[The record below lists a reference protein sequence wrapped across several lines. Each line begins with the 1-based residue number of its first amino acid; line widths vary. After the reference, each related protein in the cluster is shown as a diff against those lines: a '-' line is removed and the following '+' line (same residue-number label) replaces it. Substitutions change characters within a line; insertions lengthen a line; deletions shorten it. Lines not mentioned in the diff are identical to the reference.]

1 MYLYVAILLFIPDQL
16 YMNPK
21 VSNIMFHSNNF
32 VRRLLD
38 FAVRFL
44 FSCLYCSMTGFAN
57 EKPRTVNHLWTIISN
72 KFRLLPHLH
81 FQCMPIETVLHYWL
95 VLRSQGRIH
104 AAHVACVQLTSHAIF
119 SGTEQ
124 LMCIFH

>member
-38 FAVRFL
+38 FAVHFL
-44 FSCLYCSMTGFAN
+44 FSCLYCFMIGFAN
-57 EKPRTVNHLWTIISN
+57 EKPRRVIHLRTIISKQVSPASSSTFPMHAHRN
-72 KFRLLPHLH
+72 CTSLLA
-81 FQCMPIETVLHYWL
+81 
-95 VLRSQGRIH
+95 S
-104 AAHVACVQLTSHAIF
+104 
-119 SGTEQ
+119 TE
-124 LMCIFH
+124 ITR